1 MREDD
6 WSISVVAISFAFT
19 AGSFAAPVHL
29 RTNYRETPLGIGSEK
44 PRFFWQNDST
54 ERGWKQTAYRLMVAS
69 DAALLEKKK
78 PDVWD
83 SGRRAS
89 DESIDVAYGGK
100 ALLSGHRYYWAV
112 EVWSKGKS
120 EVSAP
125 TWFEMGLL
133 KPTDWSAKWITGD
146 GAMEAADHAAAKW
159 IVPAGTIPAEVKA
172 VVFRRTITLTKP
184 AYRASL
190 SVIANGAFHSSVNG
204 RPIRRR
210 RAGSRLIFMRSMRT
224 FTPGRT

>member
-1 MREDD
+1 MKKIV
-6 WSISVVAISFAFT
+6 WLSAVVVSLSFA
-19 AGSFAAPVHL
+19 AGSLFAAPVHL

-54 ERGWKQTAYRLMVAS
+54 ERGWKQTAYRVMVAS
-69 DAALLEKKK
+69 DAALLAKKR

-133 KPTDWSAKWITGD
+133 QPTDWKGKWISGD
-146 GAMEAADHAAAKW
+146 GSEE
-159 IVPAGTIPAEVKA
+159 IERPCGGEVDCC
-172 VVFRRTITLTKP
+172 RR
-184 AYRASL
+184 
-190 SVIANGAFHSSVNG
+190 G
-204 RPIRRR
+204 RCAPD
-210 RAGSRLIFMRSMRT
+210 
-224 FTPGRT
+224 